1 MSLNMHCNADAIN
14 NPTITYCET
23 DEKDVLLSIKKNA
36 LQCSCSTR
44 KSDNKIRF
52 SYIMV
57 DDHVGLVRY
66 FRKKNNVGLSRC

>member
-23 DEKDVLLSIKKNA
+23 EENDCLVSIKKNA
-36 LQCSCSTR
+36 LQCSFSTC

-57 DDHVGLVRY
+57 DDHVGLVRNFPKY
-66 FRKKNNVGLSRC
+66 NDVGLSRR